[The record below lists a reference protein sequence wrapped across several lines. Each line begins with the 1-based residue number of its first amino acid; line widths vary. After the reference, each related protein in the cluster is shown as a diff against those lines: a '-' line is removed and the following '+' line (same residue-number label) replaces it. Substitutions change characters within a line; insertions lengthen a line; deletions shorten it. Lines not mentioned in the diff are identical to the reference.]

1 MDDQFKNLKFDM
13 DEEIQEREAR
23 ASVQR
28 KQPIDTGHAI
38 IIAAIILVVGIWGG
52 KLYYDYV
59 QEQRAIAA
67 LQYFSNSL
75 KASMQESNR
84 RSQQYAKESAARQQQ
99 YARESTARQQQYAKQ
114 AEDKKAAQLAQLL
127 REEEQRAKQE
137 KLLTPKCRFWRD
149 QYESN
154 PTERAANEYRKA
166 CGY

>member
-23 ASVQR
+23 ASVQHR
-28 KQPIDTGHAI
+28 QPIDTGHAI

-67 LQYFSNSL
+67 LQYFSNTLNS
-75 KASMQESNR
+75 SMQESNR

-99 YARESTARQQQYAKQ
+99 QTKQ
-114 AEDKKAAQLAQLL
+114 AENKKAAQLAQML
-127 REEEQRAKQE
+127 REKEQLEKE
-137 KLLTPKCRFWRD
+137 TKLLTPKCRFWRD